1 MSILSLPP
9 LQGLLWME
17 PVGLHVMNPGDL
29 WNLTALHHE
38 VSQQLCSE
46 LALCQIKALLLY
58 CVGDV
63 GVSPC

>member
-1 MSILSLPP
+1 
-9 LQGLLWME
+9 ME

-29 WNLTALHHE
+29 WDLTALHHE